1 MRNVLWKITYF
12 DVDYFFL
19 LVFSFLVAKKFKS
32 SKMNISI
39 LPLIM
44 IIESVIKQRAMQ
56 LSKIK
61 LSVL

>member
-19 LVFSFLVAKKFKS
+19 LVFSFLVAKKLKL
-32 SKMNISI
+32 SKMIRYF

-44 IIESVIKQRAMQ
+44 IIESVIKQGQMQ
-56 LSKIK
+56 FSKIK
-61 LSVL
+61 PL